1 MVTKQITRSGMCVTL
16 LIIIISLKLV
26 LSEAEIFSNS
36 IETGRSLLQTQ
47 DVSSTIYQQNEI
59 VRIDPLDQ
67 FNKYK
72 GSYNITNMHYW
83 SSTIFTGIYGY
94 AIALLW
100 LIAGIVYAMYLLT
113 ASCCRTNNQ
122 QLKRRTP
129 CHKPCYL
136 FPIILSTIFAIL
148 AIIASGVALEA
159 NMRFHSR
166 AKTIMSVVIKT
177 ADQASNT
184 IYNATGPM
192 RKISANLQ
200 RQATDSVNGVDGADA
215 ADIAGAASFMAST
228 SDKLDYAATGIER
241 QAQKNRHLVE
251 RGLTILNILTIITIS
266 LNLAVII
273 ALTVFGILRLRR
285 ALHMLIIFGWLLTA
299 ICWLF
304 FGSYFVLEKF
314 STDTCT
320 ALQDFR
326 HNPDNSS
333 LSSILPCD
341 EFLSARTIL
350 SDVGLGIYEIVDQ
363 VNTNITLL
371 RSNSFPGLEY
381 VCNPFSGPPEYLY
394 QPGNC
399 AADTIT
405 IGDIPQVR
413 QGQLLP
419 LNKNSILTRSGGL
432 KRASFLQ
439 VLKMF
444 TCSENSGTSC
454 QTAGII
460 TTSEYNVIEAY
471 TTSIQSLLNAYPDMK
486 NLVDC
491 QLVKD
496 ASSKILV
503 NHCKPLKKCAQ
514 TTWISMLVL
523 SVVMVILV
531 PIWANFGHHEQK
543 HHSANNVVQPNTAE
557 ANNLDPE
564 AAKAAFELSSVT

>member
-1 MVTKQITRSGMCVTL
+1 M
-16 LIIIISLKLV
+16 
-26 LSEAEIFSNS
+26 
-36 IETGRSLLQTQ
+36 
-47 DVSSTIYQQNEI
+47 
-59 VRIDPLDQ
+59 P
-67 FNKYK
+67 
-72 GSYNITNMHYW
+72 
-83 SSTIFTGIYGY
+83 
-94 AIALLW
+94 
-100 LIAGIVYAMYLLT
+100 AML
-113 ASCCRTNNQ
+113 
-122 QLKRRTP
+122 
-129 CHKPCYL
+129 
-136 FPIILSTIFAIL
+136 
-148 AIIASGVALEA
+148 
-159 NMRFHSR
+159 
-166 AKTIMSVVIKT
+166 
-177 ADQASNT
+177 
-184 IYNATGPM
+184 
-192 RKISANLQ
+192 NL
-200 RQATDSVNGVDGADA
+200 
-215 ADIAGAASFMAST
+215 
-228 SDKLDYAATGIER
+228 
-241 QAQKNRHLVE
+241 
-251 RGLTILNILTIITIS
+251 S
-266 LNLAVII
+266 LN
-273 ALTVFGILRLRR
+273 
-285 ALHMLIIFGWLLTA
+285 
-299 ICWLF
+299 
-304 FGSYFVLEKF
+304 K
-314 STDTCT
+314 
-320 ALQDFR
+320 
-326 HNPDNSS
+326 NSS
-333 LSSILPCD
+333 K
-341 EFLSARTIL
+341 TT
-350 SDVGLGIYEIVDQ
+350 Q

-405 IGDIPQVR
+405 IGDIP
-413 QGQLLP
+413 
-419 LNKNSILTRSGGL
+419 
-432 KRASFLQ
+432 Q